1 MFKSRKVSSDI
12 IIIIH
17 FHHIISTSMELMDY
31 NFNTTHHAT
40 HAYNQ
45 LACTYRKQRT
55 ATCGKWRKSHMSPVA
70 VKGGR
75 RRRKSAKVR
84 KVQVSKKYSLIHYRQ
99 NFYKCQC
106 SKDVLLETNKFIQ
119 HLREGEC
126 QEHQEYNSHFLKKG
140 RLVKNHKIDQKLL
153 RKLYLLQN
161 KIQKYLFIC
170 NCG

>member
-1 MFKSRKVSSDI
+1 MWEVEEESHESSGSERGKEEKEWESEDGESQGEVEDNGDDDGEIEEKV
-12 IIIIH
+12 
-17 FHHIISTSMELMDY
+17 ME
-31 NFNTTHHAT
+31 
-40 HAYNQ
+40 
-45 LACTYRKQRT
+45 K
-55 ATCGKWRKSHMSPVA
+55 K
-70 VKGGR
+70 R